1 MASTHLTFTNGTPTN
16 NAKFT
21 ISVWSKRSGLASSD
35 YMNIMNSRQTSSTSG
50 LGLWWGNDSFYYN
63 FGTGVTGTA
72 YCQSTAKYR
81 DVNGWYHMVVA
92 GDTTQS
98 GTDKLKFWING
109 EQITSFSNDQRSSFV
124 GLDYDIGNTNYP
136 ILVGMKHDSTY
147 YYNGSMSHLH
157 FIDGTAYQASDFGLT
172 DSTTGEW
179 KINTAPNVTYG
190 NNGFFI
196 LKDGNSVTDQSGNG
210 NNFTVGGGTLTNT
223 EDCPSNVFC
232 TMNPLDFDYAN
243 VDTDLYYGNT
253 LVYPRSN
260 SNYNYAVSTLAMPKG
275 NGKFY
280 AEVKYL
286 TYDTVTAGVGIV
298 DMDYASE
305 IFYQNYNLPEQ
316 TNSTS
321 IGRVIYLKN
330 GYSIIP
336 STENNSYGSSY
347 ANGDIIQIAC
357 DMENGAIYFG
367 KNGTWQNSGDP
378 TSGASKT
385 GAIDISSQSWY
396 TGTTHW
402 GFWCGD
408 KASNHDRFA
417 WNFGNGSF
425 GNTSG
430 YSATPTITST
440 ALVSEGTNASGIGK
454 FEYDV
459 PTGYT
464 ALSTKGLNE

>member
-21 ISVWSKRSGLASSD
+21 ISVWSKRIGLASSD

-63 FGTGVTGTA
+63 FGTGTTGTA

-136 ILVGMKHDSTY
+136 ILIGMKHDGTY
-147 YYNGSMSHLH
+147 YYNGLLSHLH
-157 FIDGTAYQASDFGLT
+157 FIDGTAYQPSDFGST
-172 DSTTGEW
+172 DATTGEW
-179 KINTAPNVTYG
+179 KINTSPSVTYG

-223 EDCPSNVFC
+223 EDCPNNVFC
-232 TMNPLDFDYAN
+232 TWNSLTKGSYI
-243 VDTDLYYGNT
+243 DLNYGNT
-253 LVYPRSN
+253 NVY
-260 SNYNYAVSTLAMPKG
+260 G
-275 NGKFY
+275 N
-280 AEVKYL
+280 
-286 TYDTVTAGVGIV
+286 TVTNNGNTWGTISFPPSGKYYWETKVISYHANASSGYPQIGIIRDNTISQGDMNGGTGGYVSSSNDCYYPAGG
-298 DMDYASE
+298 
-305 IFYQNYNLPEQ
+305 
-316 TNSTS
+316 TT
-321 IGRVIYLKN
+321 IYSKN
-330 GYSIIP
+330 GNVTVSAT
-336 STENNSYGSSY
+336 SLN
-347 ANGDIIQIAC
+347 DIIMCAM
-357 DMENGAIYFG
+357 DSTAGNMKFWMGV
-367 KNGTWQNSGDP
+367 NGTWFNSGDP
-378 TSGASKT
+378 ANGTNAIWTETGDYQPVPFMSGYNGSR
-385 GAIDISSQSWY
+385 
-396 TGTTHW
+396 
-402 GFWCGD
+402 GD
-408 KASNHDRFA
+408 S
-417 WNFGNGSF
+417 NFGNGYF
-425 GNTSG
+425 GTTAVS
-430 YSATPTITST
+430 SA
-440 ALVSEGTNASGIGK
+440 GTNASGNGI

-464 ALSTKGLNE
+464 ALSTKGLNL